1 MAAVLRK
8 LTKKGLMGV
17 IAKPN
22 AVMAGGQPG
31 KTMRV
36 IRLEVAAMVQK
47 SSRLHSQPKG
57 HQGLDKHSLSSRCYQ
72 PPDNFQGKRRG
83 FELA

>member
-31 KTMRV
+31 KTIRV

-57 HQGLDKHSLSSRCYQ
+57 HQLDKHSLSSRCYQ
-72 PPDNFQGKRRG
+72 PPANFQGKEEG
-83 FELA
+83 F